1 MHPLL
6 QSSKYYMRSKDYI
19 VFSAQTQ
26 RDRNANTEEN
36 RVKLLDELQRMY
48 GDAVPGDTSVE
59 KRQKHAG
66 LWVFFGSIC

>member
-6 QSSKYYMRSKDYI
+6 QSSKYYMRSKDCI
-19 VFSAQTQ
+19 AFSAQTQ

-36 RVKLLDELQRMY
+36 RVKLLGELQRMY

-66 LWVFFGSIC
+66 LWVFFGSLC

>member
-6 QSSKYYMRSKDYI
+6 QFSKYYMKSKDCI
-19 VFSAQTQ
+19 AFSAQTQ

-36 RVKLLDELQRMY
+36 RSKLLEELQKMY

-66 LWVFFGSIC
+66 L